1 MKPSSNSRWRKFVLA
16 IGAVGLLMPPLGGTS
31 YIERTA
37 QAAQFLPSPA
47 IEGTVFAVTA
57 GNNLISFNQFTPGV
71 LLSGPTAVTGL
82 AAGENITGIDFRPK
96 TGVLYALTDAS
107 TIYTITLGV
116 TGGTQTATAAA
127 VGAAFTPAVTGSVGF
142 DFNPAVDRIR
152 VVNDADQNLRVNP
165 DTGVVV
171 VTPAPDTNLAYV
183 AGDANAGTNPN
194 VVASA
199 YTNNFSGASVTTL
212 YGIDSG
218 TDSLVLQGSIN
229 GTPNSPNLGGLTT
242 VGALG
247 TGIDTN
253 DQVGFDIVNPSGLAL
268 ASLTTAA
275 DGTSTLYSINLGT
288 GAATAIGQ
296 IGPTAGTTVVDIA
309 AVVPV
314 ETIFAV
320 DSANTLRQINSGTPG
335 TAAITTPITGLG
347 TGENIVGIDFRPAT
361 GQLYG
366 VSSMSKLYL
375 INTSTGAASPVGSV
389 PLSPALNGAGF
400 GVDFNPVP
408 DLLRLTSDNAQ
419 NLRINPT
426 TGVVAGNDGTLA
438 YTTTATPADPNAGK
452 APSIAGSA
460 YTNNVAGATATTLY
474 GIDSKLGVLA
484 TQGTVAGVT
493 PAVSPNT
500 GTLFTVG
507 SLALPAGT
515 TLTTDIGFD
524 IAPRTGAAFASLT
537 TTATTSASQLYTINL
552 TTGAATLIGSFGGNA
567 TIKDIAIAP
576 RVEIVYASTATN
588 KIVTF
593 AATAPGKILSTVAVT
608 GLAMGETLAGIDFRP
623 ATKTLFAVTSAS
635 NLYTINP
642 VSGAATKVGATFTPA
657 LNGASFG
664 VDFNPVVDRLRIV
677 SNAGQNLRVNPAD
690 GTVVTPVDTALAFAA
705 GDPNA
710 AATPN
715 VVGAAY
721 TNNFAGTTATT
732 LYDIDSNLDALV
744 IQNPPN
750 NGTLNTVGALGVNT
764 SDQVGFDIA
773 DETNNA
779 FASLQVGMGATGFYS
794 INLQTGAATL
804 IAAIGTTDAVTD
816 ISVGNVG
823 PTSAQMANAAGA
835 NAASFALNAVA
846 PGSIAAI
853 FGNFATTGGT
863 PASATTTP
871 LPTTLGGVSVMINGT
886 AAGLFFASN
895 SQINML
901 VPANTTAGAAT
912 VVVTSADTST
922 DVATLTVQAVAPG
935 VFTFNSNGIG
945 TPAAV
950 ATTNGTTFVA
960 AFNTDGSPAPL
971 SAGTAAAPNFLVLF
985 TTGLQAAGTGATV
998 TATIGGMAAT
1008 VTFAGSAPG
1017 LLGVDQV
1024 NIIIPP
1030 ALAGSTAALPVVLSA
1045 TPTGGTAL
1053 TSNTTTIRVQ

>member
-1 MKPSSNSRWRKFVLA
+1 MKPIIKGRLRKFVLA
-16 IGAVGLLMPPLGGTS
+16 IGAAGLLMQPLSGRSYFDFGT
-31 YIERTA
+31 TA

-57 GNNLISFNQFTPGV
+57 GNNLISFNQFAPGV

-82 AAGENITGIDFRPK
+82 PAGENITGIDFRPR
-96 TGVLYALTDAS
+96 TGVLYAVTDAS
-107 TIYTITLGV
+107 TLYTIAIGV
-116 TGGTQTATAAA
+116 TGGVQTATATA

-152 VVNDADQNLRVNP
+152 VVTDADQNLRLNP
-165 DTGVVV
+165 DTGAVV
-171 VTPAPDTNLAYV
+171 VTPAPDTALAYV
-183 AGDANAGTNPN
+183 AGDAQVGTNPN

-199 YTNNFSGASVTTL
+199 YTNNFSGASSTSL

-218 TDSLVLQGSIN
+218 TDTLVLQGSLG

-247 TGIDTN
+247 VATG

-268 ASLTTAA
+268 ASLTAV

-296 IGPTAGTTVVDIA
+296 IGPTAATTVVDIA

-335 TAAITTPITGLG
+335 TAAITTPLTGLG

-366 VSSMSKLYL
+366 VSSLSKVYL
-375 INTSTGAASPVGSV
+375 INTTTGAVSPVGSIA
-389 PLSPALNGAGF
+389 LSPALNGAGF

-408 DLLRLTSDNAQ
+408 DLIRLTSDLAQ
-419 NLRINPT
+419 NLRVNPT
-426 TGVVAGNDGTLA
+426 TGVVAGVDGTLA
-438 YTTTATPADPNAGK
+438 YNTVAPADTNAGT
-452 APSIAGSA
+452 APSIVASA

-484 TQGTVAGVT
+484 TQGTAAGVT

-500 GTLFTVG
+500 GTLFTIG

-537 TTATTSASQLYTINL
+537 PTGTTSGSQLYTINL
-552 TTGAATLIGSFGGNA
+552 TTGAASLIGSFGGSA
-567 TIKDIAIAP
+567 TIKDIAVAP

-608 GLAMGETLAGIDFRP
+608 GLAMGENLVGIDFRP
-623 ATKTLFAVTSAS
+623 ANQTLFAVTSAS
-635 NLYTINP
+635 NIYTINP
-642 VSGAATKVGATFTPA
+642 VSGAATKVGATLTPA

-664 VDFNPVVDRLRIV
+664 VDFNPQVDRLRIV
-677 SNAGQNLRVNPAD
+677 SNATQNLRVNPAD
-690 GTVVTPVDTALAFAA
+690 GTVVGGVADGALAFAA
-705 GDPNA
+705 GDANA
-710 AATPN
+710 GATPN

-721 TNNFAGTTATT
+721 TNNFAGTVATT
-732 LYDIDSNLDALV
+732 LYDIDSTLDALV

-750 NGTLNTVGALGVNT
+750 DGTLNTVGALGVNT

-804 IAAIGTTDAVTD
+804 IAAIGTTEAVTD
-816 ISVGNVG
+816 ISVGNLG

-853 FGNFATTGGT
+853 FGNFATTGGAN
-863 PASATTTP
+863 ASAAATP

-886 AAGLFFASN
+886 AAGLFFASP

-901 VPANTTAGAAT
+901 VPANTPNGAAT
-912 VVVTSADTST
+912 VVVTSADAST

-950 ATTNGTTFVA
+950 ATPDGITFVA
-960 AFNTDGSPAPL
+960 AFNPDGTPNPL

-985 TTGLQAAGTGATV
+985 TTGLQGAGTAATV
-998 TATIGGMAAT
+998 TVTIGGMPAT
-1008 VTFAGSAPG
+1008 VTFAGPAPG
-1017 LLGVDQV
+1017 LLGVEQINAV
-1024 NIIIPP
+1024 IPP
-1030 ALAGSTAALPVVLSA
+1030 ALAGSTAALPVVVTA